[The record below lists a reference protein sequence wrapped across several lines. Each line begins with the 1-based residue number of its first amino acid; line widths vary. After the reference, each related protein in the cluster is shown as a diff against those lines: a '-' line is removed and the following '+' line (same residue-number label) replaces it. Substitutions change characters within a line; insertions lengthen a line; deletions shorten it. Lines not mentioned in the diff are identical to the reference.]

1 LDLIPL
7 ILYIFVGLVATVTL
21 GFFTFWVVIVY
32 NYLKYVTRIF
42 QERPIFSIPRGVPS
56 PDAEDLVVPTID
68 GQNLKAC
75 YLSSLVE
82 GTRKGVV
89 LFGIEFGSNRWSCQH
104 HAEFLR
110 RAGYDVLSWEPR
122 GQGES
127 DKIPGYTPLHWV
139 SEHEVADALAI
150 VEYACRRP
158 DADPRGVGLVGLS
171 KGAGAGVVAAS
182 RDRRIRCCVT
192 DGMFAVYT
200 TVVPYM
206 RHWVKIY
213 SRLTW
218 VQKVAPDIFYGSIG
232 MIAFKRVE
240 KERNCKFPPLETAL
254 SNLRGQAL
262 LMIHGEKDSYIRPT
276 MAQSLFR
283 KSMSWWGGKREF
295 WLVEGARH
303 NEGLSKKSAE
313 YSAKVS
319 GFLDRYLGEAS
330 DFPSSK

>member
-1 LDLIPL
+1 M
-7 ILYIFVGLVATVTL
+7 VAVTL

-127 DKIPGYTPLHWV
+127 DKIP
-139 SEHEVADALAI
+139 
-150 VEYACRRP
+150 
-158 DADPRGVGLVGLS
+158 
-171 KGAGAGVVAAS
+171 K
-182 RDRRIRCCVT
+182 
-192 DGMFAVYT
+192 
-200 TVVPYM
+200 
-206 RHWVKIY
+206 
-213 SRLTW
+213 
-218 VQKVAPDIFYGSIG
+218 SIG
-232 MIAFKRVE
+232 
-240 KERNCKFPPLETAL
+240 LEL
-254 SNLRGQAL
+254 SNCMEQVGKVTKPA
-262 LMIHGEKDSYIRPT
+262 
-276 MAQSLFR
+276 SLAF
-283 KSMSWWGGKREF
+283 
-295 WLVEGARH
+295 H
-303 NEGLSKKSAE
+303 I
-313 YSAKVS
+313 AKFVQ
-319 GFLDRYLGEAS
+319 R
-330 DFPSSK
+330 